1 MSCPAN
7 TTTETGSELVIV
19 ALGANLDSPAGAPAD
34 TLQAVLADL
43 QGLAAAPLRTS
54 SFYHTSPENC
64 PPDSPGFVNAVTL
77 MLLPADT
84 EPLRFLHQLQ
94 ALEQRYG
101 RQRKAT
107 QPVNA
112 PRPLDLDIIAFGD
125 RQLQDERLQLPHP
138 RAAERAFV
146 LEPLAEL
153 LPDYRLPGMTVSV
166 QQLLEESQS

>member
-1 MSCPAN
+1 MSSPAN

-19 ALGANLDSPAGAPAD
+19 ALGANLDSPVGAPAD

-43 QGLAAAPLRTS
+43 QGLAEAPLRTS

-64 PPDSPGFVNAVTL
+64 PPDSPRFVNAVTL
-77 MLLPADT
+77 MQLPAST
-84 EPLRFLHQLQ
+84 EPLQFLNQLQ
-94 ALEQRYG
+94 DLEQCYG
-101 RQRKAT
+101 RQRKAAL
-107 QPVNA
+107 PVNA

-125 RQLQDERLQLPHP
+125 RQLQHERLQLPHP

-166 QQLLEESQS
+166 RRLLETSRS